1 MKKALI
7 AIISVI
13 YVVAIIIVSFLGIRA
28 EVVNE
33 TIYVQEIVLLNQT
46 LYYPNMPKIEDNAIV
61 SVYKRP
67 SEDAIGDDGVG
78 EVDGRLINWD
88 FNGVSRDYAIFID
101 DYFYLYE
108 NMGKKYTIE
117 TSVKPEDATKKDL
130 TYYMSGSDAVKE
142 KLSLTNYGEITFS
155 LQHKGWVDVDI
166 LISSTDMSGV
176 EIDILLKIGSYL

>member
-67 SEDAIGDDGVG
+67 SEDAIGDDGSGLG
-78 EVDGRLINWD
+78 ELEDILDALGRCFD
-88 FNGVSRDYAIFID
+88 V
-101 DYFYLYE
+101 E
-108 NMGKKYTIE
+108 VHIE
-117 TSVKPEDATKKDL
+117 VARIEDAKV
-130 TYYMSGSDAVKE
+130 S
-142 KLSLTNYGEITFS
+142 
-155 LQHKGWVDVDI
+155 
-166 LISSTDMSGV
+166 
-176 EIDILLKIGSYL
+176 IDTLN